1 MSNMSIL
8 SIMMCIIITLE
19 TLPTKLLR
27 PVLSSTHLVSFK
39 NICEEDFTK
48 QATKQSSVYRF
59 IFHHPPLLSRL
70 LKVDD
75 VGEVGQARGALLAVP
90 APVGILT
97 KGDRGYKGSK
107 HLKHSRRWISWWS
120 EGRR

>member
-70 LKVDD
+70 LKVDNNNNNNNSKNTNNINNNHND
-75 VGEVGQARGALLAVP
+75 THP
-90 APVGILT
+90 SSP
-97 KGDRGYKGSK
+97 GS
-107 HLKHSRRWISWWS
+107 SRCTM
-120 EGRR
+120 